1 VEKTSEA
8 NPPDRHREGSVM
20 RLQRMSKK
28 IFCSIAMIGR
38 KDKVVKTKYLGSSMM
53 VMLFGT
59 MVCFVSVVPSGAEDV
74 PLTPEGVKA
83 MAEYSAMLESL
94 KTELK
99 GKIPQIDKAKA
110 DEFLAARKDKKVDDL
125 ALAQPILA
133 DLDAFLSSGELD
145 DKLVKCSLLAAATP
159 RGLAEFVQQGP
170 GKQKLI
176 DYLLAHPDMMKTMLH
191 AGGAKAGR
199 YGKVLDIYRS
209 ILAASERAKEGVFN
223 RIAMALALELAAPEL
238 CGYKDVDPVKRYTF
252 YEKSYLDKALDSNFD
267 KHSIWLMRQ
276 IVNDPHT
283 EEDMLWM
290 REMLWNYRPDMINAP
305 EAYIARYVG
314 LMNTEFGHKPQERDE
329 KLPYT
334 AMQQWI
340 DKGGQCG
347 PKAFFGRCLGRSF
360 GIPVWG
366 GRLRSHT
373 AMFYWTPRGWN
384 SILGISWINGFWTV
398 DQVEPMRAW
407 YFHIQAIARNYP
419 QDYEKVCRA
428 QWTGDVLEESRI
440 DGMKSEET
448 GGLWNALALNKAM
461 AICLER
467 AGKKPDWH
475 KPEVLVVPWLA
486 EARNKESPN
495 IPEPLMK
502 PEITADDRTITV
514 AEDGSMTIPA
524 VACTAPTT
532 NTLKIVMMNS
542 RDGGKQLHYRRYEL
556 PEPFVYEV
564 TAPKAGTYDLVVKAC
579 TVNRDQFF
587 VLTVNDDKAP
597 VNVQMPYT
605 VGKWG
610 DSNPVKVMLKAGKN
624 NLAFNRTVPE
634 GIDFQKDAWK
644 FAGPEFGGISLKSL
658 TLRPVN

>member
-1 VEKTSEA
+1 MA
-8 NPPDRHREGSVM
+8 ND
-20 RLQRMSKK
+20 KK
-28 IFCSIAMIGR
+28 F
-38 KDKVVKTKYLGSSMM
+38 GSSMT
-53 VMLFGT
+53 VMLCGM
-59 MVCFVSVVPSGAEDV
+59 MVFFSAVVPSGAADV

-83 MAEYSAMLESL
+83 MAEYRAMLESL
-94 KTELK
+94 RAELK

-110 DEFLAARKDKKVDDL
+110 DAFLAARKDKKVDDL
-125 ALAQPILA
+125 AVAQPILA
-133 DLDAFLSSGELD
+133 DLDAYLSSGALD
-145 DKLVKCSLLAAATP
+145 DKLVKCSLLATATP
-159 RGLAEFVQQGP
+159 QGLAAYAQQGE
-170 GKQKLI
+170 GQKKLI
-176 DYLLAHPDMMKTMLH
+176 DYLLANPAMMKAMLY

-199 YGKVLDIYRS
+199 YGRALDIYRG
-209 ILAASERAKEGVFN
+209 ILVASERAKEGVFN
-223 RIAMALALELAAPEL
+223 RIAMAIALELAAPEL